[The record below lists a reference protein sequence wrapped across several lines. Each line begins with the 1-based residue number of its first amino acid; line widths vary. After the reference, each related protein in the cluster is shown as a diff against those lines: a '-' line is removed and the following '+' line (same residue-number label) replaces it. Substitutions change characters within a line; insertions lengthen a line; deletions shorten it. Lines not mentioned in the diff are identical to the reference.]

1 MTGCLRH
8 TADPMLS
15 ILVREG
21 RILLQ
26 RLLHPQ
32 LVWEGKRPDR
42 FFPEPWNSQKKK
54 KKKMKFRTHPKSG
67 CFTDPS
73 RGWKLGRS

>member
-1 MTGCLRH
+1 MTGCLRN

-15 ILVREG
+15 ILVREV

-54 KKKMKFRTHPKSG
+54 KKNEDGPLTRMETWP
-67 CFTDPS
+67 
-73 RGWKLGRS
+73 

>member
-1 MTGCLRH
+1 MTGCLRN

-15 ILVREG
+15 ILVREV

-42 FFPEPWNSQKKK
+42 FFPEPWNSQKKTSNPYGEK
-54 KKKMKFRTHPKSG
+54 KAVSTSFG
-67 CFTDPS
+67 NA
-73 RGWKLGRS
+73 

>member
-1 MTGCLRH
+1 MTGCLRN

-15 ILVREG
+15 ILVREV

-42 FFPEPWNSQKKK
+42 FFPEPWNSQKKTLYGEK
-54 KKKMKFRTHPKSG
+54 KAVSTSFG
-67 CFTDPS
+67 NA
-73 RGWKLGRS
+73 

>member
-1 MTGCLRH
+1 
-8 TADPMLS
+8 MLS
-15 ILVREG
+15 ILVREV

-54 KKKMKFRTHPKSG
+54 KKKKKAMLM
-67 CFTDPS
+67 PS
-73 RGWKLGRS
+73 WGKWRQEGQGMDGILDATYHM